1 MIIKYFEEKNVAR
14 YCFELEI
21 VCDEFVLYLSYLIVN
36 ILERKANK
44 LQTSNFK
51 LILWLFIDVSNNRT
65 NWPRKIFQ

>member
-36 ILERKANK
+36 TVEPVYNGHPRDLR
-44 LQTSNFK
+44 
-51 LILWLFIDVSNNRT
+51 
-65 NWPRKIFQ
+65 NWPLNAGGRLIQDH